1 MKKNFTEIVFILD
14 ESGSMSD
21 LKGDTIGGFN
31 SLLEKQKS
39 EEGEAVV
46 STVLFSTE
54 SRVLH
59 DRVPIEEI
67 GKMTDK
73 DYCPGGGTALL
84 DAVGDAVKHIGNI
97 HKYARDEDVPEHTL
111 FVITTDGMENSS
123 RHFSAAKVKKMISR
137 QQEKYG
143 WEFVFLGANI
153 DSAETAES
161 IGICRDTAVDYCC
174 DTVGCAVQ
182 YDAMSEAVS
191 TVRKGKKLS
200 ESAAWRMDVDADH
213 KRRKS

>member
-123 RHFSAAKVKKMISR
+123 RHFSAAKVKKMSSR

-213 KRRKS
+213 KRRKG